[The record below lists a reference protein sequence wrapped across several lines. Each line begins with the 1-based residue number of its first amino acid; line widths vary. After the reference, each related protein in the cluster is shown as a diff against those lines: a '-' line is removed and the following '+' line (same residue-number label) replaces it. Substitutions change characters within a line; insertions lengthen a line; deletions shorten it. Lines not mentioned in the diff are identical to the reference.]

1 MKMTRNKWNV
11 REESLALFLAFII
24 MFGYPFNMYM
34 EYCVAALMAFSVRH
48 CNPDIAIKLKS
59 SKLFFVCGLIWA
71 FSCLYGNNTEFALKY
86 MFMYFAAYFVSIN
99 ASTEIFRRMLKYLLI
114 LGGVHV
120 SFIMLDFLNHDLVIN
135 VGSRFLSSEQLAI
148 NDHLHTW
155 SGACAGLTGQTGQ
168 AALFVVIFMYA
179 VVAFAAKDK
188 LYVLLLAPAIIAV
201 LLTQKRSF
209 LGFGLL
215 FSIGYLLY
223 ESKNIRNSSKV
234 MLIVLGCA
242 TFFAMQYY
250 IANYFDVSGI
260 ADKIEEGSMSNRNV
274 LWAKMLDLFNSNP
287 LLGIGLYS
295 TDKIFGMT
303 GHNIYIQLLCENG
316 LLGASVFFI
325 MLARSL
331 FLAIK
336 CRAKSDIVAFS
347 RMTILFITAYGLFGN
362 PIYEIQ
368 TLMLLM
374 ISATVLERERN
385 RHTKVLIRKI
395 KYTYDK

>member
-1 MKMTRNKWNV
+1 MKTTRNKWNV
-11 REESLALFLAFII
+11 GEESLALFLAFII

-34 EYCVAALMAFSVRH
+34 EYCVAALMAFTVRYH
-48 CNPDIAIKLKS
+48 NPDITLKLKS
-59 SKLFFVCGLIWA
+59 SKLFLICGLIWTL
-71 FSCLYGNNTEFALKY
+71 SCLYGNNTEFALKY
-86 MFMYFAAYFVSIN
+86 MFMYFASYIVSIN
-99 ASTEIFRRMLKYLLI
+99 ASTEIYRRMMKYLLI
-114 LGGVHV
+114 FGGVHV
-120 SFIMLDFLNHDLVIN
+120 FFILLDFFNHDVVISI
-135 VGSRFLSSEQLAI
+135 GSRILYSEQIDI
-148 NDHLHTW
+148 NNHLHDW

-168 AALFVVIFMYA
+168 AALFVVIFMYV

-223 ESKNIRNSSKV
+223 ESKNIGKSSKA
-234 MLIVLGCA
+234 MLVVLVCVA
-242 TFFAMQYY
+242 FFAIQYY
-250 IANYFDVSGI
+250 VANYFDVSGI
-260 ADKIEEGSMSNRNV
+260 ANKIEEGSMSNRNV
-274 LWAKMLDLFNSNP
+274 LWARMLDMFNSNP

-316 LLGASVFFI
+316 LLGAPVFFI
-325 MLARSL
+325 MLARIL
-331 FLAIK
+331 FLVIK
-336 CRAKSDIVAFS
+336 CWTNSDIVAFS
-347 RMTILFITAYGLFGN
+347 RNTILFITAYGLFGN

-374 ISATVLERERN
+374 ISATVLERERY
-385 RHTKVLIRKI
+385 KQSKL
-395 KYTYDK
+395 